1 MHLVQYRRNQDLLL
15 ETPPANQ
22 ETLPPDRSSARVLIT
37 AALSAGRTLLSEPEA
52 KALLASYRIP
62 VVETH
67 TAENPA
73 AAARIAERMARPV
86 ALKILSP
93 DITHKSDVGGVRLSL
108 RGAAAVEQAAQDML
122 ERVRALAPEAPL
134 TGFTVQEMIERPYDH
149 ELIVGISEDASFGPV
164 LLVGQGGVAV
174 EVVSD
179 RAIGFP
185 PLNIVLAREMI
196 SRTRIVK
203 LLAGYRD
210 RPAADLNAIAV
221 TLVRLSEL
229 LVDMPEVA
237 ELDINPLL
245 AGPQGVLAL
254 DARVAVRPPD
264 AKRRAAL
271 AIKPYPVEL
280 EHEVEIDGGRKLLVR
295 PIRPEDEPHLVEM
308 VQRSSPEDVRLR
320 FLGALKEFPHLLA
333 ARLSQI
339 DYDREMALIA
349 VPAQNGA
356 GEILGVARTV
366 ANPEGDRAEF
376 AVMVRSDMK
385 GHGLGFQLMKDI
397 LAHARKRG
405 IKTVYGDVLAENTT
419 MLHMAAELGF
429 TRSVEA
435 GDVVQ
440 ISIEL

>member
-15 ETPPANQ
+15 ETPPAIQ
-22 ETLPPDRSSARVLIT
+22 ESSPTDRSSARALIT
-37 AALSAGRTLLSEPEA
+37 AALGAGRTLLTEPEA
-52 KALLASYRIP
+52 KALLAAYQIP
-62 VVETH
+62 VVEAY
-67 TAENPA
+67 TAEDA
-73 AAARIAERMARPV
+73 AEAGRIAEHMGRPV

-93 DITHKSDVGGVRLSL
+93 DITHKSDVGGIRLSL
-108 RGAAAVEQAAQDML
+108 RSAAAVEQAARDML
-122 ERVRALAPEAPL
+122 EKVRTLAPEARL
-134 TGFTVQEMIERPYDH
+134 TGFSVQEMMERRHDH

-174 EVVSD
+174 EVMGD
-179 RAIGFP
+179 RAIGLP

-196 SRTRIVK
+196 TRTRVAK

-210 RPAADLNAIAV
+210 RPAADLDAIAL

-229 LVDMPEVA
+229 VVDMPEVA

-254 DARVAVRPPD
+254 DARVVV
-264 AKRRAAL
+264 RAADGVGRAPL
-271 AIKPYPVEL
+271 AIQPYPAAL
-280 EHEVEIDGGRKLLVR
+280 EHEIEIDGGRKLLVR
-295 PIRPEDEPHLVEM
+295 PIRPEDEPRLVEM
-308 VQRSSPEDVRLR
+308 VQRSSPEDIRLR
-320 FLGALKEFPHLLA
+320 FLGALKVFPHLLA

-339 DYDREMALIA
+339 DYDREMALI
-349 VPAQNGA
+349 AQNGA

-376 AVMVRSDMK
+376 AVMVRSDLK

-405 IKTVYGDVLAENTT
+405 IETVYGDVLAENTT

-429 TRSVEA
+429 TRSAEA